1 MMKRW
6 ISVILACVLMFS
18 GCGTN
23 NKTSGTGKK
32 IAVTIFPEYD
42 WIMNILGDNPA
53 DMDVTLLLD
62 SGADLHSYQPSAQDI
77 MKIADCD
84 LFVCVGGESDAWV
97 DDALKESVNP
107 NLRVVKLLDVLG
119 TQAKQEETVE
129 GMEAEEE
136 GEEEEEEIE
145 YDEHIWLSPRTSI
158 ALVRQLADAVEE
170 LDPDN
175 KETYEANTQAYL
187 VELNTLDQEYRD
199 AVENAEYDTL
209 IFGDRFPFRYLTSDY
224 GLKYYAA
231 FKGCSAETEASFE
244 TILFLAGKMDELKLP
259 HILKIEGSDGKIAQT
274 IIDNTKTQDQEIL
287 TLNSMQGITSADIQN
302 GVTYLQIMRDN
313 LDVLKEALN

>member
-6 ISVILACVLMFS
+6 ISVILACLLMLS

-23 NKTSGTGKK
+23 RKTSGTGKK

-42 WIMNILGDNPA
+42 WIMDILGDNPA

-136 GEEEEEEIE
+136 GEEEEEVE

-199 AVENAEYDTL
+199 AAESAEYDTL
-209 IFGDRFPFRYLTSDY
+209 VFGDRFPFRYLTSDY

>member
-6 ISVILACVLMFS
+6 IGMILACLLVLS

-23 NKTSGTGKK
+23 VKHSGSGKK

-53 DMDVTLLLD
+53 DMDVTLLLA

-77 MKIADCD
+77 MKIANCD

-107 NLRVVKLLDVLG
+107 DLRVVKLLDVLG
-119 TQAKQEETVE
+119 EQAKQEETVE

-145 YDEHIWLSPRTSI
+145 YDEHVWLSPRTSI
-158 ALVRQLADAVEE
+158 TLVRTLADAVKE
-170 LDPDN
+170 LDPAN
-175 KETYEANTQAYL
+175 AETYEANAQAYL
-187 VELNTLDQEYRD
+187 VELNTLDQEYRE
-199 AVENAEYDTL
+199 AVQTAKYDTL
-209 IFGDRFPFRYLTSDY
+209 VFGDRFPFRYLTSDY

-231 FKGCSAETEASFE
+231 FLGCSAETEASFE
-244 TILFLAGKMDELKLP
+244 TILFLAGKLDELKLP
-259 HILKIEGSDGKIAQT
+259 HILKIEGSDGKIART
-274 IIDNTKTQDQEIL
+274 IVENTAAKDQDIL
-287 TLNSMQGITSADIQN
+287 TLNSMQGTTSSDIEN
-302 GVTYLQIMRDN
+302 GASYLQIMKEN
-313 LDVLKEALN
+313 LEVLKEALN